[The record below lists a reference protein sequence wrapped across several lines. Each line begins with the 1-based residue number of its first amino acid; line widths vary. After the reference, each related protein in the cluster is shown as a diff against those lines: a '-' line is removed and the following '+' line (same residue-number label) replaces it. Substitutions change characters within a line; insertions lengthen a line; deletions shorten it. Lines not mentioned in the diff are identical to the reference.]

1 MALKRAVIQREG
13 GFDDDDGDPW
23 LTFYHLL
30 GTGVL
35 GDSFGT
41 FADGVLGQFT
51 G

>member
-13 GFDDDDGDPW
+13 GFYDDNGDPW
-23 LTFYHLL
+23 LTFHLL